1 MTYTERALQLRPV
14 LEQAV
19 QSLGDAVALTA
30 VELFPKWKDLCDK
43 EVEDENGAVSKGVEV
58 EKGFRFQH
66 DNRLYRTEQ
75 PKYKFVEQYV
85 PGTVGTESLF
95 SKVDETHAG
104 TLEDPIPYEANM
116 EIYEGLYYSQNGVVY
131 LCIRSSGQPLYHDLS
146 ALVGHYVEEV
156 A

>member
-14 LEQAV
+14 IEQAS
-19 QSLGDAVALTA
+19 QSLDDAVALTA
-30 VELFPKWKDLCDK
+30 VELFPKWEEL
-43 EVEDENGAVSKGVEV
+43 VEKGTEV

-66 DNRLYRTEQ
+66 ENKLYRTEQ
-75 PKYKFVEQYV
+75 PEYTFVEHYV

-104 TLEDPIPYEANM
+104 TYDDPIPYEKNM
-116 EIYEGLYYSQNGVVY
+116 EIYEGTYYSQNGVIY

-146 ALVGHYVEEV
+146 ALVGNYVEV
-156 A
+156 V

>member
-14 LEQAV
+14 IEKAS
-19 QSLGDAVALTA
+19 QSLEDSVALTA
-30 VELFPKWKDLCDK
+30 VELFPKWKDLVD
-43 EVEDENGAVSKGVEV
+43 NAAEV
-58 EKGFRFQH
+58 EKGFRFQYEAK
-66 DNRLYRTEQ
+66 LFRTEQ
-75 PKYKFVEQYV
+75 PKYTFVETYV

-104 TLEDPIPYEANM
+104 TIDDPIPYETNM
-116 EIYEGLYYSQNGVVY
+116 EIFEGLYYSQNGLTY

-146 ALVGHYVEEV
+146 ALVGSYVEPS